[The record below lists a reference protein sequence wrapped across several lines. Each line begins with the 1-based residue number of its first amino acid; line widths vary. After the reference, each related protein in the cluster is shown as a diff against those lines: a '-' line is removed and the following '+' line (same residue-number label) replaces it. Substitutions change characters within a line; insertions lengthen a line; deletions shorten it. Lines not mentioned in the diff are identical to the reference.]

1 MEIDQLRQRHERVLR
16 RRSVLETDNKEKFM
30 PENAKLPALQIQN
43 VTKTFG
49 KKTAVDNVS
58 FDLFPGE
65 VFGFLGP
72 NGAGKTTI
80 IKMVMGF
87 FRPDE
92 GTIII
97 NGFNRKT
104 HYEAAMASIGGI
116 VENPE
121 MYNTLS
127 ARLNLKMYARLHKG
141 VTKERID
148 EVLKLVGL
156 LDRADDPVKKYSL
169 GMKQRI
175 GLAQAMLHRPKV
187 LILDEPTNGL
197 DPAGIHLLRDILKHL
212 AHEEGVAVMVSS
224 HLLSEMQLMCDR
236 IGIINKG
243 KLLRICSIDDLMNQ
257 AQNSSIYRIKTSDPS
272 KAEKILSEKYENRIT
287 NVNSDTLDIEIEE
300 ENINECVR
308 LLVASGSDI
317 LGVQKLESSL
327 EDAFLEI
334 MGGGSQIE

>member
-1 MEIDQLRQRHERVLR
+1 MVYEEIKMSASDIR
-16 RRSVLETDNKEKFM
+16 
-30 PENAKLPALQIQN
+30 PALQIQN

-49 KKTAVDNVS
+49 RKIAVDNVS
-58 FDLFPGE
+58 FDLYPGE

-141 VTKERID
+141 VTSERID
-148 EVLKLVGL
+148 EVLELVGL
-156 LDRADDPVKKYSL
+156 SDRADDPVKKYSL

-175 GLAQAMLHRPKV
+175 GLAQAMLHHPKV

-197 DPAGIHLLRDILKHL
+197 DPAGIHLLRDVLKKL

-236 IGIINKG
+236 IGIISHG
-243 KLLRICSIDDLMNQ
+243 KLLQICSIEDLMQ
-257 AQNSSIYRIKTSDPS
+257 KAQSSSVYRIKTSNPS
-272 KAEKILSEKYENRIT
+272 KAKDILSEVYPNRIS
-287 NVNSDTLDIEIEE
+287 NIGSDTLDIEIDETQ
-300 ENINECVR
+300 INECVR
-308 LLVASGSDI
+308 TLVASGSDI
-317 LGVQKLESSL
+317 LGVQKQESTL
-327 EDAFLEI
+327 EDIFLEI
-334 MGGGSQIE
+334 TGGGSENE

>member
-1 MEIDQLRQRHERVLR
+1 MSEQ
-16 RRSVLETDNKEKFM
+16 EKQ
-30 PENAKLPALQIQN
+30 PALQIQN

-58 FDLFPGE
+58 FDIYPGE

-87 FRPDE
+87 FRPDN

-121 MYNTLS
+121 MYNSLS
-127 ARLNLKMYARLHKG
+127 ARLNLQMYARLHEG

-148 EVLKLVGL
+148 EVLELVGL
-156 LDRADDPVKKYSL
+156 TDRADEPVKKYSL

-175 GLAQAMLHRPKV
+175 GLAQALLHRPKV

-197 DPAGIHLLRDILKHL
+197 DPAGIHLLREILTQC

-224 HLLSEMQLMCDR
+224 HLLSEIQVMCDR
-236 IGIINKG
+236 IGIINHG
-243 KLLRICSIDDLMNQ
+243 KLLQICSIDDFVNQ
-257 AQNSSIYRIKTSDPS
+257 AQSSTVYRIKTSDPA
-272 KAEKILSEKYENRIT
+272 KAKEILSEKYNNRIF
-287 NVNSDTLDIEIEE
+287 NVNEDTLDIEIEE
-300 ENINECVR
+300 EQINECVR
-308 LLVASGSDI
+308 TLVASGSDI

-327 EDAFLEI
+327 EEAFLEI
-334 MGGGSQIE
+334 TGGGVHVE

>member
-1 MEIDQLRQRHERVLR
+1 MSEQ
-16 RRSVLETDNKEKFM
+16 EKQ
-30 PENAKLPALQIQN
+30 PALQIQN

-58 FDLFPGE
+58 FDIYPGE

-87 FRPDE
+87 FRPDN

-121 MYNTLS
+121 MYNSLS
-127 ARLNLKMYARLHKG
+127 ARLNLQMYARLHEG

-148 EVLKLVGL
+148 EVLELVGL
-156 LDRADDPVKKYSL
+156 TDRADEPVKKYSL

-175 GLAQAMLHRPKV
+175 GLAQALLHRPKV

-197 DPAGIHLLRDILKHL
+197 DPAGIHLLRDILTQC

-224 HLLSEMQLMCDR
+224 HLLSEIQVMCDR
-236 IGIINKG
+236 IGIINHG
-243 KLLRICSIDDLMNQ
+243 KLLQICSIDDFVNLPPKPKRSFRKN
-257 AQNSSIYRIKTSDPS
+257 T
-272 KAEKILSEKYENRIT
+272 IT
-287 NVNSDTLDIEIEE
+287 
-300 ENINECVR
+300 
-308 LLVASGSDI
+308 GS
-317 LGVQKLESSL
+317 LT
-327 EDAFLEI
+327 
-334 MGGGSQIE
+334 